1 MEKRYATLL
10 VAFMGGWLLNA
21 ALPMKTVLENKKVKV
36 VETTYLPGVP
46 REPGVRQGDQ
56 VVVFLDECA
65 YERKDPVTGELTI
78 RKRKAGEVIWHDRG
92 ETSPQLTNQAKQAFR
107 TLTIEMK

>member
-1 MEKRYATLL
+1 MEKRSATLL

-21 ALPMKTVLENKKVKV
+21 ALPVKTVLDNRKVKV
-36 VETTYLPGVP
+36 VETTYLLGVA
-46 REPGVRQGDQ
+46 REPGVRESDQ
-56 VVVFLDECA
+56 VIVFLDECA

-92 ETSPQLTNQAKQAFR
+92 EAAPQLTNQAKQAFR
-107 TLTIEMK
+107 TITVELK